1 VEKPG
6 IRKLSDIKL
15 MKEDPEGVE
24 KGSEEIKTRY
34 AQIFRV

>member
-6 IRKLSDIKL
+6 VRKISEIKL

-24 KGSEEIKTRY
+24 KAGEEIKARY